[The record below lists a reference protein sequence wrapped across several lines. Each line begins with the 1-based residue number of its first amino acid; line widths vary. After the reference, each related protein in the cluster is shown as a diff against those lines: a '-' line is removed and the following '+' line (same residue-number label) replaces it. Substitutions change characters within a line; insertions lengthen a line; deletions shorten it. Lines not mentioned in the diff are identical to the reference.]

1 MNINHFVTVA
11 ALAATALSTTSCR
24 STLYRAAEA
33 GDIQAVR
40 EELKTGADPNGKPSR
55 AQLIWQVPAIV
66 ASIPVDVAQVGLTIG
81 TLGVYADVVMKPQE
95 EPFLL
100 SKIERFIHKRAIEVA
115 EENNHLDIVKELVI
129 AGSDARDWLKAK
141 LVSDAA
147 RQGDAITLNKLLQQG
162 IDPDWYCS
170 GDYNPLMLAIG
181 GGHEECARLLLNK
194 GAEFTSNVTIGGAE
208 VTCYDYAASMGKI
221 ALYNKLGGPI
231 IAPESVKG
239 KTIVF
244 QYTGSEPRRVKY
256 IDESDCRAINIKCGY
271 NEYAARVYRIDCV
284 DQLEFVKYAAYTHP
298 GQWYSD
304 GTIREYHTRNFT
316 SKFEKYSKKCQ
327 FPYGNKSTS
336 GFTYSKTGTNTAV
349 LEMEGSS
356 GAFATYL
363 TFDSPTSGY
372 AIDLSVDHISR
383 EATTH
388 ILIEKRN
395 IRFTIK

>member
-55 AQLIWQVPAIV
+55 AQLIWQIPAIV

-115 EENNHLDIVKELVI
+115 EENNHLDIVKELVL

-141 LVSDAA
+141 AVSDAA
-147 RQGDAITLNKLLQQG
+147 REGDAATLSKLLQQG

-170 GDYNPLMLAIG
+170 GDYSPLMLAIG
-181 GGHEECARLLLNK
+181 GGHEECARILLSK
-194 GAEFTSNVTIGGAE
+194 GAKFTTDVTIGDSE
-208 VTCYDYAASMGKI
+208 VTCYDYAVSKGKI
-221 ALYNKLGGPI
+221 SLYNKLGGPV
-231 IAPESVKG
+231 IAPKSVKG

-244 QYTGSEPRRVKY
+244 QYTGSEPRQVKY
-256 IDESDCRAINIKCGY
+256 IDENACRAINIKCGY
-271 NEYAARVYRIDCV
+271 DEYANRMNKLDRV
-284 DQLEFVKYAAYTHP
+284 DQLEFVKYAAYSYP
-298 GQWYSD
+298 GQWYAD
-304 GTIREYHTRNFT
+304 GTIRSYHTRNFT
-316 SKFEKYSKKCQ
+316 SKFEKYSSRCE
-327 FPYGNKSTS
+327 FPGGNTSTF
-336 GFTYSKTGTNTAV
+336 GLTYRKTGTNTAV
-349 LEMEGSS
+349 LEREGSS

-372 AIDLSVDHISR
+372 AIDLYVDHGSR

-388 ILIEKRN
+388 ILIEERN